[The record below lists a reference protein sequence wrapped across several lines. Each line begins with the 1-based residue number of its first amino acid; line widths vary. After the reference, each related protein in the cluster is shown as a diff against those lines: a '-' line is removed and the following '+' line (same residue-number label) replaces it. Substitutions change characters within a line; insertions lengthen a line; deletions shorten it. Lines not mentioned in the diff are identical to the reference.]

1 VLKQV
6 RAQYNTTD
14 QAQLAL
20 LQLKPTARDGGDYA
34 TVTKRLAK
42 VMQKLQHDTP
52 APLRYISSSSVESVP
67 EPIDFYKRTFNFIDR
82 IDTFNSS
89 LEWPTKVCDA
99 FMLQLIYALRLAIVN
114 IHAVLQEYK
123 AQQQDPANVFRATE
137 QQESTPAASTGT
149 RVVDTLARVQTDML
163 NFEAVSCGAKRFEAA
178 LTGSKRSAIST
189 TVSSDD
195 SRARKKMRV

>member
-1 VLKQV
+1 VLRQV

-20 LQLKPTARDGGDYA
+20 LQLKPTARVGGDYA
-34 TVTKRLAK
+34 KVTKRLAK
-42 VMQKLQHDTP
+42 ALQQLQNDPT
-52 APLRYISSSSVESVP
+52 APLRFISSSSVESVP

-82 IDTFNSS
+82 IDNSNSS

-123 AQQQDPANVFRATE
+123 AQQQDPANVFRVTE
-137 QQESTPAASTGT
+137 QHESTPAASTGT
-149 RVVDTLARVQTDML
+149 RVIDTLARVQTDML
-163 NFEAVSCGAKRFEAA
+163 NFEEASCGADRFEAA
-178 LTGSKRSAIST
+178 QTGSKRSANST
-189 TVSSDD
+189 TVSSGER
-195 SRARKKMRV
+195 SARKRRRV